1 MDTRPIGVFDSG
13 LGGLTAVRELRR
25 QMPSEHIIYFG
36 DTSRVPYGNR
46 SRETLLKYARQD
58 LRFLAS
64 FQPKAVVIACGTV
77 SSNCIET
84 LQAENQI
91 PIIGVV
97 EPAVARAASATRNR
111 RVGLIATRASV
122 SSGAYQRRFAAVA
135 PEITLTGRPCPLFVP
150 LVEEGRV
157 HLGDSVI
164 ETVAAEYL
172 TPLREEGIDTLV
184 LGCTHYPLL
193 REVIGA
199 VMGPDVTLIDVG
211 QEAASAARAY
221 IEAHN
226 AAAAS
231 GSGDVV
237 YCTSDRPADF
247 ERMAR
252 LFLYEDMEHSP
263 RLVDIEAY

>member
-97 EPAVARAASATRNR
+97 EPAVARAASVTRNR

-122 SSGAYQRRFAAVA
+122 SSGAYQRRFAAIA
-135 PEITLTGRPCPLFVP
+135 PEITLIGRPCPLFVP

-157 HLGDSVI
+157 HPGDSVI

-172 TPLREEGIDTLV
+172 TPCGRRTSTPWCWAV
-184 LGCTHYPLL
+184 PTTLL

-221 IEAHN
+221 IEAHD

-263 RLVDIEAY
+263 QLVDIEAY

>member
-46 SRETLLKYARQD
+46 SPETLLKYARQD
-58 LRFLAS
+58 LRFLAT
-64 FQPKAVVIACGTV
+64 FRPKAVVIACGTV
-77 SSNCIET
+77 SSNCLDT
-84 LQAENQI
+84 LQAENDI

-97 EPAVARAASATRNR
+97 EPAVKRAAAATRNR

-122 SSGAYQRRFAAVA
+122 NSGAYQRRFAALA
-135 PEITLTGRPCPLFVP
+135 PEITLIGRPCPLFVP

-157 HLGDSVI
+157 RTGDSVI

-172 TPLREEGIDTLV
+172 TPLREEGVDTLV

-193 REVIGA
+193 REVIGT

-211 QEAASAARAY
+211 QEAARAARAY
-221 IEAHN
+221 LQARS
-226 AAAAS
+226 AAAPK
-231 GSGDVV
+231 GQGDVV

-252 LFLYEDMEHSP
+252 MFLYEDMEHSP